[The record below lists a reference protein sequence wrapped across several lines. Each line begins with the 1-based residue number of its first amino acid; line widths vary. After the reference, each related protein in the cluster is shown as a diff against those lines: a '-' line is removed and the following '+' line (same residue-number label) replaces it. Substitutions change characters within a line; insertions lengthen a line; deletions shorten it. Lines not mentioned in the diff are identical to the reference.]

1 MSVLLSAL
9 AFDYFFLAPQH
20 SISIEPSS
28 YLRFA
33 AFLVA
38 VLVVFVLIEAKRRTE
53 EARRQIDARYRQ
65 VSADALEQ
73 VHKSEARLRL
83 IIDSIPVPAWS
94 SRADGSADFI
104 NQRWLDY
111 TGLPAD
117 EALGW
122 GWKVVCHP
130 DDLDRTM
137 EYWRSVLATHEERE
151 LEARL
156 RRFDGTYRWFLFRVS
171 PLRDESGQVVQW

>member
-1 MSVLLSAL
+1 
-9 AFDYFFLAPQH
+9 
-20 SISIEPSS
+20 
-28 YLRFA
+28 
-33 AFLVA
+33 
-38 VLVVFVLIEAKRRTE
+38 
-53 EARRQIDARYRQ
+53 
-65 VSADALEQ
+65 
-73 VHKSEARLRL
+73 
-83 IIDSIPVPAWS
+83 VPAWS
-94 SRADGSADFI
+94 SRADGAADFI

-111 TGLPAD
+111 TGITAE

-137 EYWRSVLATHEERE
+137 EYWRLVLASHEDRE

-171 PLRDESGQVVQW
+171 LCATNRETSFSGMAHVSILKTENGRRTRFAPASLIFA